1 MDIKAKIDE
10 LCERL
15 NGYAKAYYMADEPVV
30 SDAEYDALYDEL
42 CSLQEQS
49 GYVPFS
55 SPTRRVGAEP
65 VSEFLPHTHI
75 ARLYSLGKVQSEEEL
90 RSWGRKI
97 EAQYGR
103 QEYSLEYKFDGL
115 TINLTY
121 DDGHLVQAATRGNGV
136 TGEAILPQVM
146 TIRSIPLTIPY
157 KGKME
162 VQGEGHMRP
171 STLRRINESGAENL
185 KNARNAA
192 AGALRNIDP
201 AVTARR
207 HLDCALYNIGYIE
220 GKSFSDHHEMMDF
233 LRENGLPVSPYLKY
247 FTDIDDIIDEIRRI
261 DRPNLDI
268 LIDGMVIK
276 VCDFD
281 LRERMGYT
289 EKFPR
294 WAAAYK
300 FPAEEVIT
308 TVEDITWEVG
318 RTGKLTPLAHVKAV
332 ELCGATIKR
341 ATLNNIDDIHRKRVN
356 IGSKVFIRRSNEVIP
371 EILGSVDEKEISHIE
386 APTVCPA
393 CGAHVE
399 QRGVHI
405 FCTNTLSCKPQ
416 IVSILDHFASRNAMD
431 IDQLSVKTAELL
443 VDELGVTSLA
453 DIYDLNKEKLMG
465 LPLFGEKKA
474 QSLMEA
480 IEKSKDCSLGAF
492 LFAIGI
498 PNIGEK
504 TARDIA
510 RHFGTLENVR
520 SATHEELVTI
530 DDIGDIIADSI
541 VSFFA
546 DEKIADTIDKLL
558 SFGVSPRAE
567 EQRAEGGVFAGM
579 TIVVT
584 GKLERFS
591 RDEAEKL
598 IELNGGKAAGSVS
611 KKTTMV
617 LAGEAA
623 GSKLDKAQSLGIRV
637 ISEDEFMGMIGEAK

>member
-1 MDIKAKIDE
+1 MDRRQRIDE

-15 NGYAKAYYMADEPVV
+15 NRYAKSYYMSGEPEV
-30 SDAEYDALYDEL
+30 SDAEYDAFYDEL
-42 CSLQEQS
+42 CALQVQE
-49 GYVPFS
+49 GYIPPS

-75 ARLYSLGKVQSEEEL
+75 ARLYSLGKVQSEDEL
-90 RSWGRKI
+90 RAWGKKL

-103 QEYSLEYKFDGL
+103 QEYSLEYKYDGL

-121 DDGHLVQAATRGNGV
+121 DGGVLVEAATRGNGV

-146 TIRSIPLTIPY
+146 TIKSIPLTIPF

-171 STLRRINESGAENL
+171 STLRRINESGEETL

-220 GKSFSDHHEMMDF
+220 GKTFSNHREMMAF
-233 LRENGLPVSPYLKY
+233 MRENGLPVSEYLKY
-247 FTDIDDIIDEIRRI
+247 FTDVDDIIAEIRTI
-261 DRPNLDI
+261 DRPNIDI
-268 LIDGMVIK
+268 LIDGMVVK
-276 VCDFD
+276 ACDFA

-294 WAAAYK
+294 WAVAYK

-318 RTGKLTPLAHVKAV
+318 RTGKLTPLAHVEAV
-332 ELCGATIKR
+332 ELCGATIRR

-356 IGSKVFIRRSNEVIP
+356 IGSRVFIRRSNEVIP
-371 EILGSVDEKEISHIE
+371 EILGSVDENEESHVE
-386 APTVCPA
+386 APEKCPA
-393 CGAHVE
+393 CGAHTE

-416 IVSILDHFASRNAMD
+416 IVSILAHFASRNAMD

-453 DIYDLNKEKLMG
+453 DLYALTREQLEG

-474 QSLMEA
+474 QSLIEA

-510 RHFGTLENVR
+510 RSFGTLDNVR
-520 SATHEELVTI
+520 RATHDDFVAI
-530 DDIGDIIADSI
+530 DDIGDIVADSI
-541 VSFFA
+541 ISFFA
-546 DEKIADTIDKLL
+546 DEKIAATIDRLL
-558 SFGVSPRAE
+558 VFGVSPREE
-567 EQRAEGGVFAGM
+567 EQRAEGGAFAGM
-579 TIVVT
+579 TVVVT
-584 GKLERFS
+584 GKLEHFS
-591 RDEAEKL
+591 RDEAERI
-598 IELNGGKAAGSVS
+598 IEQNGGKAAGSVS
-611 KKTTMV
+611 KKTSLV

-623 GSKLDKAQSLGIRV
+623 GSKLDKAQALGIRV
-637 ISEDEFMGMIGEAK
+637 ISEDEFLDLIKN